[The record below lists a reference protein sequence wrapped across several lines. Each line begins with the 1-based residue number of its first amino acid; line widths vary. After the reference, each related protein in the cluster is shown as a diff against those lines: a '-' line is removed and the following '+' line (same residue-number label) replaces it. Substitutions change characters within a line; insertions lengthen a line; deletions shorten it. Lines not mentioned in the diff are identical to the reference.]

1 MLKMINRSYFIIFS
15 LVLFLYG
22 ADNNSVKSLMK
33 TAKMHEKRD
42 DYDSAISIYED
53 LLKKDSLS

>member
-1 MLKMINRSYFIIFS
+1 MINRSYFIIFS

-22 ADNNSVKSLMK
+22 ASNNSVKSLIK

-42 DYDSAISIYED
+42 DYDSAISI
-53 LLKKDSLS
+53 